1 MMEKSGRSEHVF
13 GVYIRGRFWFL
24 RLKNIRTLDRLITDK
39 PPEYRK
45 LDVFILNQIIL
56 KKILGLDPDDKMCV
70 SFNHDIDELVAQ
82 VDRDVSCVAFFLNP
96 AKVSQMM
103 DIALG
108 GNKMPPKTTFFYPK
122 VASGLLI
129 HKFEEF

>member
-1 MMEKSGRSEHVF
+1 
-13 GVYIRGRFWFL
+13 
-24 RLKNIRTLDRLITDK
+24 
-39 PPEYRK
+39 
-45 LDVFILNQIIL
+45 
-56 KKILGLDPDDKMCV
+56 
-70 SFNHDIDELVAQ
+70 
-82 VDRDVSCVAFFLNP
+82 
-96 AKVSQMM
+96 MM